1 LDPGDPLIDPHEV
14 HKQELFAL
22 YRQRWQV
29 ELDLRSIKGVMQMDI
44 LRCKTPEMVC
54 KEIAVHC

>member
-1 LDPGDPLIDPHEV
+1 VTTLIDPHEV

-29 ELDLRSIKGVMQMDI
+29 ELDLRSITTFSLSDPSNVK
-44 LRCKTPEMVC
+44 
-54 KEIAVHC
+54 